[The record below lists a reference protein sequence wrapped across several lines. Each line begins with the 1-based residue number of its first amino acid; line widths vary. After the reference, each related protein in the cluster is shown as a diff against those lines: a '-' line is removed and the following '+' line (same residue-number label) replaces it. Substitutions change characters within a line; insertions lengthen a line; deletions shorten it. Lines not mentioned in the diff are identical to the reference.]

1 MIDHLLGR
9 PNPSWKRTQVF
20 LVVLFWVWRIVRG
33 SDGPP
38 RMLGLKRANR
48 YLKRF
53 SPWQI
58 ILTTLTTA
66 YAMRNLDKILGLN
79 SPEPL
84 ARLYSPAYYRA
95 TWIATGLD
103 AGFATALA
111 IRPKWL
117 RDICSILFS
126 VYYIIY
132 ANEGDEKLRRF
143 RAVPTVEML
152 RATWEKTSNPY
163 IRLFTSLS
171 LPSLTI
177 RRKILLPRPKSSQ
190 YQRPITAY
198 LFYALPAAQLSD
210 ASDLILDFPGGG
222 FICMTPEHHEDRL
235 RLWAVNTKKPILSI
249 DYGKAPEYPYPFAI
263 DEAFDTYRVLVESNA
278 TVIGMSGKCLGIVLT
293 GDSAGATMAC
303 NVVIKTLE
311 YNNANQT
318 RSLKLP
324 LALLLNYAALDF
336 NFASWM
342 TQDNLRILR
351 SEQSSGNL
359 HGLTEQ
365 KDHLSHISPLSM
377 VDDSG
382 SEGSTWSRRPKRQ
395 GSWRDGIRGFT
406 GDGEAVIKELANP
419 ASTRRPLMRRSTS
432 FLRASSQDERD
443 VADIG
448 TTFHKREQDK
458 PLHERVKYDPN
469 AWSEAISSERKQQ
482 ELSAAVLDADNK
494 AAIAKKGRTGKRKE
508 PLGTRLTLTSR
519 TGYFQDRIVTPS
531 MMRAM
536 ALLYVGPYRN
546 PDFATNY
553 HISPLLAPAEL
564 LAKFPPLFLF
574 CGEADPFNDDSILLA
589 GRVREAKRTRKIE
602 LDLALSGKSAR
613 FGENLRMSAA
623 EPTSVEDVARM
634 REERGKLSNEDD
646 WVQLTLFAGKDL
658 VQDEI
663 LPLHLSTLIG
673 WSHGYLQMSTLM
685 WEAKAV
691 IEDQADCLDDAF
703 LRYRSTRST
712 TGGSPL
718 GVTANDNAGLKRTDS
733 DDFGITF
740 VPKRYQSAHIPNG
753 FSTPDKEIN
762 LAESHSPAENI
773 ESEVSSPDDQN
784 VMPKPTGTSRPQA
797 GHKISETELM
807 RRRRLLD
814 AHIFE

>member
-1 MIDHLLGR
+1 
-9 PNPSWKRTQVF
+9 
-20 LVVLFWVWRIVRG
+20 
-33 SDGPP
+33 
-38 RMLGLKRANR
+38 MLQ
-48 YLKRF
+48 RF

-58 ILTTLTTA
+58 ILSTLTAA
-66 YAMRNLDKILGLN
+66 YAMRNLDKILGLS

-95 TWIATGLD
+95 TWIVTGLD
-103 AGFATALA
+103 AGFATALS

-117 RDICSILFS
+117 RDICSVLFS

-132 ANEGDEKLRRF
+132 ANEADEKLRRF

-163 IRLFTSLS
+163 IKLFTSIR
-171 LPSLTI
+171 LPSLPT
-177 RRKILLPRPKSSQ
+177 RRKILLPRPKSSN
-190 YQRPITAY
+190 YQRPITAH
-198 LFYALPAAQLSD
+198 LFYASPIESLRD
-210 ASDLILDFPGGG
+210 ATELILDFPGGG
-222 FICMTPEHHEDRL
+222 FICMTPEHHDERL
-235 RLWAVNTKKPILSI
+235 ALWAVNTRRPVLSI
-249 DYGKAPEYPYPFAI
+249 DYGKAPEYPYPFAV
-263 DEAFDTYRVLVESNA
+263 DEAFDTYRVLVESNGA
-278 TVIGMSGKCLGIVLT
+278 ILGMAGKQLDIVIS
-293 GDSAGATMAC
+293 GDSAGATMAA

-311 YNNANQT
+311 HNATNPT
-318 RSLKLP
+318 RALPMP

-342 TQDNLRILR
+342 TQENLRILR

-359 HGLTEQ
+359 QGLTEQ

-382 SEGSTWSRRPKRQ
+382 TWSRNKRPKRQ
-395 GSWRDGIRGFT
+395 GSWRETIRGFAGT
-406 GDGEAVIKELANP
+406 FDEGDVAVKDPSSISN
-419 ASTRRPLMRRSTS
+419 RRPRMRRSSSALRTS
-432 FLRASSQDERD
+432 PQDDSHGSSDMGASLYR
-443 VADIG
+443 
-448 TTFHKREQDK
+448 REQDK
-458 PLHERVKYDPN
+458 PLHERVKYHH
-469 AWSEAISSERKQQ
+469 EAVSSDKKQQ
-482 ELSAAVLDADNK
+482 ELSAAVLEADEK
-494 AAIAKKGRTGKRKE
+494 AAIAKKGGSGSRKE

-553 HISPLLAPAEL
+553 YISPLLAPSEL
-564 LAKFPPLFLF
+564 LAKFPPLLLF

-589 GRVREAKRTRKIE
+589 GRVREAKRARKIE

-613 FGENLRMSAA
+613 FGEDLRMSVA
-623 EPTSVEDVARM
+623 EPTSVEDAARM
-634 REERGKLSNEDD
+634 REERERLMNEED
-646 WVQLTLFAGKDL
+646 WVQLTLFA
-658 VQDEI
+658 
-663 LPLHLSTLIG
+663 G

-691 IEDQADCLDDAF
+691 VEDQADCIDDAF
-703 LRYRSTRST
+703 SRYRSTRTSDAESSISVN
-712 TGGSPL
+712 G
-718 GVTANDNAGLKRTDS
+718 RTSYNVGADS
-733 DDFGITF
+733 VEDFGITF
-740 VPKRYQSAHIPNG
+740 TTKKYQGQNG
-753 FSTPDKEIN
+753 RT
-762 LAESHSPAENI
+762 SHDREPEAPTLEDPAET
-773 ESEVSSPDDQN
+773 
-784 VMPKPTGTSRPQA
+784 TGTESPNADEENGAKPVRPQA